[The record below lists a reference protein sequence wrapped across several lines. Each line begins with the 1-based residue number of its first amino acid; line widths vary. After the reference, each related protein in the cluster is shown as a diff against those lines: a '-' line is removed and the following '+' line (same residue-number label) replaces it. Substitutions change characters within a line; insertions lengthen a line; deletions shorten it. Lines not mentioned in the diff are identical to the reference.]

1 VRDVVA
7 RIRCALQQRRLA
19 WALRGGWEE
28 EEDEDDFEDGGAVD
42 LFANSLF
49 QQCPKDL
56 GVSVYQYSMYSIDM

>member
-1 VRDVVA
+1 MCDVVA

-28 EEDEDDFEDGGAVD
+28 EEEEDFEDGGAVD
-42 LFANSLF
+42 LFTNSLF

-56 GVSVYQYSMYSIDM
+56 GVSIYK